1 MFASKSERKV
11 HYSIRKFSI
20 GVASVAVASLFM
32 GSVVHATENE
42 GTTQAPTSSN
52 RGNESQAEQRRELD
66 LERDK
71 VKKEVREYKEKKVKE
86 LYSKSTKSRHKKTVD
101 IVNKLQNI
109 NNEYLNK
116 IIQSTSTYEELQKL
130 MMESQSE
137 VDKAVS
143 EFEKDLSSSS
153 SSGSST
159 EPEASDTAKPN
170 KPTELEKKVA
180 EAQQKVEEAEKKAKD
195 QKEEDHRN
203 YPTITYKTLELEI
216 AEFDV
221 KVKEAELELLKV
233 KAKESRDEKKIKQAE
248 AEVESKQAE
257 ATRLKKIKTD
267 RKKAEEEAKL
277 KEAVEKNAATSE
289 QGKPKR
295 RVKRG
300 ALGEQATPDKKDYFE
315 KDFRP
320 AFNKNQQMVA
330 IQESLNKLDD
340 ETKTVPDG
348 AKLTGEAGNAYNE
361 VRDYAIKVVSENKK
375 LLSQTAVTMDEL
387 AMQLTKLNDAMSKL
401 KEAKAK
407 LVPEVK
413 PQPENPEHQKPT
425 TPAPD
430 TKPIPQPEGKKP
442 SVPDI
447 NQEKEKAKLAVAT
460 YMSKILDDIQKHHL
474 QKEKHRQI
482 VALIKE
488 LDEFKKQALSEIDN
502 VNTKVEIENTVHKI
516 FADMDAVVTKFKKGL
531 TQDTPKEPDNKKPS
545 APKPDMQPSPQP
557 EGKKPSVPAQPG
569 TEDKKPSA
577 PKPGMQPSPQPEG
590 KKPSVPAQPG
600 TEDKKPSAPKPD
612 MQPSPQPEGKKPS
625 VPAQPGTEDKKP
637 SAPKPDMQPS
647 PQPEGK
653 KPSVPE
659 INQEKEKAKLA
670 VATEKKLPS
679 TGVASNLVLEII
691 GLLGLIG
698 TSFIAM
704 KRRK

>member
-20 GVASVAVASLFM
+20 GVASVAVASLFL
-32 GSVVHATENE
+32 GGVVHAEGVRSEN
-42 GTTQAPTSSN
+42 TPKVTSSGDEVDEYIKKMLSEIQLDKRKHTHN
-52 RGNESQAEQRRELD
+52 FALNLKLSRIKTEYLYKLKVNVLEEKSKAELTS
-66 LERDK
+66 K
-71 VKKEVREYKEKKVKE
+71 TKKEV
-86 LYSKSTKSRHKKTVD
+86 D
-101 IVNKLQNI
+101 
-109 NNEYLNK
+109 
-116 IIQSTSTYEELQKL
+116 
-130 MMESQSE
+130 
-137 VDKAVS
+137 AA
-143 EFEKDLSSSS
+143 FEKFKK
-153 SSGSST
+153 
-159 EPEASDTAKPN
+159 DTLKLG
-170 KPTELEKKVA
+170 EKVA
-180 EAQQKVEEAEKKAKD
+180 EAQKKVEEAKKKAKD

-203 YPTITYKTLELEI
+203 YPTNTYKTLELEI
-216 AEFDV
+216 AESDV
-221 KVKEAELELLKV
+221 KVKEAELELLKEEAKTRNEDTINQA
-233 KAKESRDEKKIKQAE
+233 KAKVKSEQAEATRLKKIKTDRE
-248 AEVESKQAE
+248 QAE

-531 TQDTPKEPDNKKPS
+531 TQDTPKEPD
-545 APKPDMQPSPQP
+545 
-557 EGKKPSVPAQPG
+557 
-569 TEDKKPSA
+569 
-577 PKPGMQPSPQPEG
+577 
-590 KKPSVPAQPG
+590 
-600 TEDKKPSAPKPD
+600 
-612 MQPSPQPEGKKPS
+612 
-625 VPAQPGTEDKKP
+625 
-637 SAPKPDMQPS
+637 
-647 PQPEGK
+647 
-653 KPSVPE
+653 
-659 INQEKEKAKLA
+659 
-670 VATEKKLPS
+670 
-679 TGVASNLVLEII
+679 
-691 GLLGLIG
+691 
-698 TSFIAM
+698 
-704 KRRK
+704 

>member
-11 HYSIRKFSI
+11 HYSIRKFSV
-20 GVASVAVASLFM
+20 GVASVVVASLFL
-32 GSVVHATENE
+32 GGVVHAE
-42 GTTQAPTSSN
+42 GVRSGDTPKVTSSGQDISKKYADEVKSHLEKILSEIQLDKRKHTQN
-52 RGNESQAEQRRELD
+52 LAFNKKLSRIQTEYFYLKKKLKAELTSKTKEELTSKTEELTSKTKKELD
-66 LERDK
+66 AAFEQF
-71 VKKEVREYKEKKVKE
+71 KKDT
-86 LYSKSTKSRHKKTVD
+86 L
-101 IVNKLQNI
+101 
-109 NNEYLNK
+109 
-116 IIQSTSTYEELQKL
+116 
-130 MMESQSE
+130 
-137 VDKAVS
+137 
-143 EFEKDLSSSS
+143 
-153 SSGSST
+153 ST
-159 EPEASDTAKPN
+159 EP
-170 KPTELEKKVA
+170 EKKVA
-180 EAQQKVEEAEKKAKD
+180 EAQKKVAEAKKKAED
-195 QKEEDHRN
+195 QKEEDRRN
-203 YPTITYKTLELEI
+203 YPTNTYKTLELEI

-221 KVKEAELELLKV
+221 KVKEAELELLKE
-233 KAKESRDEKKIKQAE
+233 KAKESRDEEKIKQAE

-257 ATRLKKIKTD
+257 ATRLENIKTD
-267 RKKAEEEAKL
+267 RKKAEEEAKRKADAKL

-545 APKPDMQPSPQP
+545 A
-557 EGKKPSVPAQPG
+557 
-569 TEDKKPSA
+569 
-577 PKPGMQPSPQPEG
+577 
-590 KKPSVPAQPG
+590 
-600 TEDKKPSAPKPD
+600 
-612 MQPSPQPEGKKPS
+612 
-625 VPAQPGTEDKKP
+625 
-637 SAPKPDMQPS
+637 
-647 PQPEGK
+647 
-653 KPSVPE
+653 
-659 INQEKEKAKLA
+659 
-670 VATEKKLPS
+670 
-679 TGVASNLVLEII
+679 
-691 GLLGLIG
+691 
-698 TSFIAM
+698 
-704 KRRK
+704 

>member
-20 GVASVAVASLFM
+20 GVASVAVASLFL
-32 GSVVHATENE
+32 GGVVHAEGVRSEN
-42 GTTQAPTSSN
+42 TPKVTSSGDEVDEYIKKMLSEIQLDKRKHTHN
-52 RGNESQAEQRRELD
+52 FALNLKLSRIKTEYLYKLKVNVLEEKSKAELTS
-66 LERDK
+66 K
-71 VKKEVREYKEKKVKE
+71 TKKEV
-86 LYSKSTKSRHKKTVD
+86 D
-101 IVNKLQNI
+101 
-109 NNEYLNK
+109 
-116 IIQSTSTYEELQKL
+116 
-130 MMESQSE
+130 
-137 VDKAVS
+137 AA
-143 EFEKDLSSSS
+143 FEKFKK
-153 SSGSST
+153 
-159 EPEASDTAKPN
+159 DTLKLG
-170 KPTELEKKVA
+170 EKVA
-180 EAQQKVEEAEKKAKD
+180 EAQKKVEEAKKKAKD

-569 TEDKKPSA
+569 TEDKKL
-577 PKPGMQPSPQPEG
+577 
-590 KKPSVPAQPG
+590 
-600 TEDKKPSAPKPD
+600 
-612 MQPSPQPEGKKPS
+612 
-625 VPAQPGTEDKKP
+625 

>member
-20 GVASVAVASLFM
+20 GVASVAVASLFL
-32 GSVVHATENE
+32 GGVVHAEGVRSEN
-42 GTTQAPTSSN
+42 TPKVTSSGDEVDEYIKKMLSEIQLDKRKHTHN
-52 RGNESQAEQRRELD
+52 FALNLKLSRIKTEYLYKLKVNVLEEKSKAELTS
-66 LERDK
+66 K
-71 VKKEVREYKEKKVKE
+71 TKKEV
-86 LYSKSTKSRHKKTVD
+86 D
-101 IVNKLQNI
+101 
-109 NNEYLNK
+109 
-116 IIQSTSTYEELQKL
+116 
-130 MMESQSE
+130 
-137 VDKAVS
+137 AA
-143 EFEKDLSSSS
+143 FEKFKK
-153 SSGSST
+153 
-159 EPEASDTAKPN
+159 DTLKLG
-170 KPTELEKKVA
+170 EKVA

-531 TQDTPKEPDNKKPS
+531 TQDTPKEPD
-545 APKPDMQPSPQP
+545 
-557 EGKKPSVPAQPG
+557 
-569 TEDKKPSA
+569 
-577 PKPGMQPSPQPEG
+577 
-590 KKPSVPAQPG
+590 
-600 TEDKKPSAPKPD
+600 
-612 MQPSPQPEGKKPS
+612 
-625 VPAQPGTEDKKP
+625 
-637 SAPKPDMQPS
+637 
-647 PQPEGK
+647 
-653 KPSVPE
+653 
-659 INQEKEKAKLA
+659 
-670 VATEKKLPS
+670 
-679 TGVASNLVLEII
+679 
-691 GLLGLIG
+691 
-698 TSFIAM
+698 
-704 KRRK
+704 